1 MQNCRNASTFTVQ
14 YLFKNQKSILMN
26 AKLAVVARLLFI
38 CFFIPFFLLMTYDA
52 VVALI
57 NADYTTAAFCFVSG
71 LFTAGVIYFV
81 VSKQL
86 EDVPE
91 EQMKSSKQPYI
102 RNSSLRNQQVAA

>member
-57 NADYTTAAFCFVSG
+57 NADYTTAAFCTASG

-91 EQMKSSKQPYI
+91 EQMKSSKQPFI
-102 RNSSLRNQQVAA
+102 RNNGMRNQQVAA

>member
-1 MQNCRNASTFTVQ
+1 
-14 YLFKNQKSILMN
+14 MN

-38 CFFIPFFLLMTYDA
+38 CFFVPFFLLMTYDA
-52 VVALI
+52 LVALI
-57 NADYTTAAFCFVSG
+57 NADYTAAAFCIASG

-91 EQMKSSKQPYI
+91 EQMKSSSQPYI
-102 RNSSLRNQQVAA
+102 RNSNLRSQQVAA